1 MGTISTLLG
10 RDAAA
15 FIDQNHVMQIFAI
28 IACMTAVYA
37 AGREAWRQMNWL
49 RNLEDSYFYEYRVTR
64 LNQISKPETI
74 RRKLDEI
81 DEKKA
86 TNLQNAWA
94 RFWILLV
101 MGIAVPS
108 CVMMFTAAYYG
119 WFFVEATPLLNMD
132 TGHAVASPTLSEIVS
147 FMLSQ
152 IAHAPLDL
160 LEVFGFDVS
169 NISFDRDYHLF
180 ALLVFLYRS
189 LIGGFLGA
197 AGVFLFRVLRF
208 RNAKGKDQI
217 ALEGMLAENQ
227 V

>member
-49 RNLEDSYFYEYRVTR
+49 RNLEDSYFYEFRVAR
-64 LNQISKPETI
+64 LNQISRPDTI

-81 DEKKA
+81 REQKA
-86 TNLQNAWA
+86 ANLQNAWA

-108 CVMMFTAAYYG
+108 GVMMYAAAYYD
-119 WFFVEATPLLNMD
+119 WFFAGATPLLNVE
-132 TGHAVASPTLSEIVS
+132 TGRALTSPALSEISS

-169 NISFDRDYHLF
+169 QISFNRDYHLF
-180 ALLVFLYRS
+180 ALLVFFYRS

-197 AGVFLFRVLRF
+197 AGVFLYRVLRF
-208 RNAKGKDQI
+208 RNAKGDDQI
-217 ALEGMLAENQ
+217 ALEEMLANHNA
-227 V
+227 